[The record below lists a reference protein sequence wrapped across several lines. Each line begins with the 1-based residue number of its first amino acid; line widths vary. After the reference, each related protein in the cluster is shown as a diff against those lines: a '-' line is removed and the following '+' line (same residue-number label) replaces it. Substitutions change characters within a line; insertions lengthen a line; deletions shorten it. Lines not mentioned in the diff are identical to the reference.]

1 MIHNSPPNTA
11 QVHITLIICCPLFQ
25 YLCLTPFQ
33 HAPLPYINIISY
45 NLQHPSQ
52 SLVPHVIYFLLSV
65 FLLTL
70 DSPWSNKGVSFMLQD
85 CNFPRFSQKV
95 CQQLRTRWKEI
106 EEGIDLRYNIC
117 ILFTF
122 QYISA
127 LFLSFYSGLLISLC
141 ICIIFIQF
149 TTVHAIRV
157 SDQFLNFY
165 DNTKAYMR
173 ARGIYGA
180 VRGLF

>member
-1 MIHNSPPNTA
+1 
-11 QVHITLIICCPLFQ
+11 
-25 YLCLTPFQ
+25 
-33 HAPLPYINIISY
+33 
-45 NLQHPSQ
+45 
-52 SLVPHVIYFLLSV
+52 
-65 FLLTL
+65 
-70 DSPWSNKGVSFMLQD
+70 MLQD

-95 CQQLRTRWKEI
+95 CQQLRTRWKEF

-180 VRGLF
+180 VRGLFWKIYSVFGKVLSHFSMHENTNIDHSLVLDCSSDETVNQTNHYSPHANIFLIQ